1 MVAAAV
7 IVVSGSGGL
16 SPLTQLGGL
25 SLLQRAVLT
34 AQRAGATTCYVCL
47 EQEQEDLKHDQEIKQ
62 QKIYTYGGG
71 IGFILMMV
79 VAGVSLRAFK
89 NKQKANEIISY
100 QKELV
105 EEKQKEIIE

>member
-7 IVVSGSGGL
+7 IVVSGSGGI

-47 EQEQEDLKHDQEIKQ
+47 EQEREDLKHELQNDARV
-62 QKIYTYGGG
+62 TSR
-71 IGFILMMV
+71 V
-79 VAGVSLRAFK
+79 VWVGTNLEAMPA
-89 NKQKANEIISY
+89 
-100 QKELV
+100 
-105 EEKQKEIIE
+105 IEH